1 MVPVAGAALAATG
14 GAPDAAAAR
23 IAAPTAFPTTGHG
36 AGLSFTTV
44 TMLPETITS
53 VTPPAGI
60 AKIDSASG
68 EPLASSGD
76 VKRRTPAACSGW
88 LTTNLQRW
96 LSTGSAVMRI
106 ST

>member
-1 MVPVAGAALAATG
+1 
-14 GAPDAAAAR
+14 
-23 IAAPTAFPTTGHG
+23 
-36 AGLSFTTV
+36 
-44 TMLPETITS
+44 MLPETMTS

-68 EPLASSGD
+68 EPLASSAE

-106 ST
+106 SWSISGNLSPQGVYAKFADSQRSTSSGAIPFLAA